1 MKDWELTEE
10 SLNLFLSWLSADRDA
25 AGRKYED
32 IRRRLVVIMECRR
45 CAEPEEVADEAI
57 NRFIRRLPELIK
69 TYSGDP
75 FPYILVIARNVQHE
89 REKKQHLPLPENLD
103 EVPAE
108 PFETDEVDERLHN
121 CLDQCLSK
129 LEPKSRDLLMDYY
142 LNDKQDKIDFR
153 KKLARQL
160 GIAANALRLRV
171 HRLRTNVHTCLNHCL
186 GADFPLEM
194 K

>member
-10 SLNLFLSWLSADRDA
+10 SFNLFLSWLSADRDA

-32 IRRRLVVIMECRR
+32 IRRRLIVILECRA
-45 CAEPEEVADEAI
+45 CAEPEDVADEAI
-57 NRFIRRLPELIK
+57 TRFIRRLPDLIN
-69 TYSGDP
+69 TYKGDP

-89 REKKQHLPLPENLD
+89 RNKKQTLPLPENLD
-103 EVPAE
+103 EVPAK
-108 PFETDEVDERLHN
+108 PIDDDDTDERVHS
-121 CLDQCLSK
+121 CLDQCLRK

-142 LNDKQDKIDFR
+142 QNSKQDKIDFR
-153 KKLARQL
+153 KTLARQL

-171 HRLRTNVHTCLNHCL
+171 HRLRNNVETCLNHCL
-186 GADFPLEM
+186 GPDFPLET

>member
-10 SLNLFLSWLSADRDA
+10 SFNLFLSWLSADRDA

-32 IRRRLVVIMECRR
+32 IRRRLIVILECRA
-45 CAEPEEVADEAI
+45 CAEPEDVADEAI
-57 NRFIRRLPELIK
+57 TRFIRRLPELIN
-69 TYSGDP
+69 TYKGDP

-89 REKKQHLPLPENLD
+89 REKKPYLPLPENLD

-108 PFETDEVDERLHN
+108 PVETDELDDRVHN

-142 LNDKQDKIDFR
+142 QNDKQDKIDFR

-171 HRLRTNVHTCLNHCL
+171 HRLRSHVHACLNNCL
-186 GADFPLEM
+186 GGDFPLET